1 MVPGHLQGWWLHQL
15 SGQPVP
21 SLTQEEERHNHAC
34 KHLQKW
40 QDWRQSFGGQRGN
53 KTMARHWHKHWHS
66 TIKPTLRP
74 MRPQANFIPLP
85 WEFLCSLETRKKNTA
100 RLVAF
105 KERNLLFK
113 WKKVSTGTWAES
125 QNQKD
130 IIWDAVPNEDLH
142 YWTFFSFL
150 NDPSFTHCQENFLNK

>member
-1 MVPGHLQGWWLHQL
+1 MPANTSKNDRIEDRVSVDKGGTKQWLGTDT
-15 SGQPVP
+15 S
-21 SLTQEEERHNHAC
+21 TDTN
-34 KHLQKW
+34 
-40 QDWRQSFGGQRGN
+40 
-53 KTMARHWHKHWHS
+53 